1 MMQNINESEKTSRL
15 SDESDIA
22 NNFNHKKIKDN
33 TVIYILTA
41 IILMLLIYLFGMK
54 FTDRQ
59 NLEISEYYTAFS
71 TEVSEENSETQK
83 LSVNINSDDIFELS
97 LLPGIGTSKAEAI
110 IEYRK
115 ENGDFDDIN
124 ELLNVPGIG
133 EAIFANLK
141 EMIVIE

>member
-1 MMQNINESEKTSRL
+1 MQNINESEKTSRL